1 MRITADQSVLFS
13 PAVETFCPFASSV
26 DASRLNMENKQM
38 GQLVISKKT
47 DTPFIIDK
55 NYKNLTTVQSP
66 YQEVA
71 TDDGIVIF
79 RKDELLIIYYITE
92 KKMELKHV
100 PKYKKLVNNSLS
112 LKYCVSEGNRFKK
125 GETLFDY
132 SNYLVE
138 SQLPRVGYR
147 ASILFSTMFGFN
159 ADDAIAIS
167 EGFAKRTEIEHSEK
181 IFIPITKFMKFIK
194 NKKSESY
201 FPLVGDKL
209 EDTDKVANYYDI
221 DMDDFFLT
229 ELINIDETSE
239 SKYYIKGVEGINN
252 GKIERIKVHKLT
264 NDSFDKKR
272 KEYFYTSELITELE
286 YYYNIQQN
294 DLKALKAK
302 FKSLGLSD
310 SDITEYVDNID
321 KQYFE
326 MKKPSSILLEEFTM
340 QYKTDPEF
348 LDYIVELDI
357 SYITG
362 TTRGDK
368 FSNLYAGKGVVA
380 IIIPDKLM
388 PINPETGLPFEVI
401 FNSLGIFGRN
411 NWGSIYELNLGK
423 IIRDIEHSDRDIR
436 IEKLRYVNET
446 FIKKTD
452 EVYYNTVSQLLSEA
466 NTIKNL
472 NDDIDK
478 NGLYLFFSNFAN
490 IPYYEFMK
498 LVNGYETSFNVD
510 ITSKKSVNF
519 SSALMTYMRAF
530 LNLENT
536 IFRKKDITSYY
547 ESNPKLQFGENYL
560 IKLYHTSDSK
570 YNSISFANNYSKT
583 TGQPAKGRKAAG
595 GQHLSWQSTAAL
607 LSHRHDNAILKELYT
622 FKSDSQEDKETF
634 LMKIIKDGKYNMKQK
649 YQSVTKKTINT
660 ALKMIG
666 MEFT

>member
-1 MRITADQSVLFS
+1 MRNIDQSVLFS

-79 RKDELLIIYYITE
+79 RKDELLIIYYIAE

-167 EGFAKRTEIEHSEK
+167 EGFAKRTEIEYSEK

-209 EDTDKVANYYDI
+209 EDDDKVANYYDI

-239 SKYYIKGVEGINN
+239 SKYYIKGVEGITN

-264 NDSFDKKR
+264 DDSFDKKR

-326 MKKPSSILLEEFTM
+326 MKKPSSILLEEFNM
-340 QYKTDPEF
+340 KYKTDSEF

-357 SYITG
+357 SYTTS

-423 IIRDIEHSDRDIR
+423 IIRDIERSDRDIR
-436 IEKLRYVNET
+436 IEKLKYVNET

-452 EVYYNTVSQLLSEA
+452 EVYYNTVSQLLNDT

-490 IPYYEFMK
+490 IPYYKFMK

-510 ITSKKSVNF
+510 ITSKKSINF
-519 SSALMTYMRAF
+519 SSALMTYIRAF